1 MIAFIKQLILS
12 MFFVIPSVKAGLLGA
27 GRKDIILVINDNHN
41 HSILTKIRY
50 WGWKL

>member
-1 MIAFIKQLILS
+1 

-27 GRKDIILVINDNHN
+27 GRKDIIVVINDN

-50 WGWKL
+50 WGWKLQSCSLQI